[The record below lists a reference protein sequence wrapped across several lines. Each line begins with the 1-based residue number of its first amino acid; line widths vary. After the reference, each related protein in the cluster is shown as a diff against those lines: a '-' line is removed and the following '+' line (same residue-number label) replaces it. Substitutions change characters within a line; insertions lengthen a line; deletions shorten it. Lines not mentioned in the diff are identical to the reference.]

1 MGVVEGIRSWMRSR
15 NRKRP
20 RPNPTE
26 PLREFVYLDEVSV
39 YSLLA
44 SRRSGVATQFTESQT
59 ASLNSELG
67 GSLKIGFGGIGTAA
81 DSKTQSGQTQAS
93 QVIRKAIVQDS
104 FKELHDLENDYLSL
118 TPPNEPEYL
127 SVEIQSDI
135 EKEFEALTNG
145 KWIVDIASINR
156 GDLLEA
162 NVELEADPLFR
173 MTMVITT
180 LYELMADRPDIF
192 GAAHERQMEQAYSV
206 GQVLDRL
213 LAGLVPIRGRL
224 VDYEATKMRDRE
236 ILVHRS
242 VKDKLDTKKAE
253 DFQPVYVT
261 GVAHQGLFWKDI
273 RQILFSES
281 QYRVFCRLATPGLK
295 KDWQP
300 VKIVDLFEGIIPQFK
315 EAIDGASEIARQLMI
330 GPGNVETPGQHQD
343 GHLGVGLVEEY
354 VHLLEDF
361 HQKYISPQLM
371 EDEITAVMPLGNWP
385 ATVIERRAVF
395 DQVTKLVD
403 ADLGTKTP
411 GDTRLCL
418 RKKVL
423 EENDPDDSS
432 LVTTLTQSVVSRTKA
447 QSERFLDTEIVAIY
461 W

>member
-1 MGVVEGIRSWMRSR
+1 MS
-15 NRKRP
+15 
-20 RPNPTE
+20 PTVCAFH
-26 PLREFVYLDEVSV
+26 L
-39 YSLLA
+39 
-44 SRRSGVATQFTESQT
+44 
-59 ASLNSELG
+59 
-67 GSLKIGFGGIGTAA
+67 GFG
-81 DSKTQSGQTQAS
+81 
-93 QVIRKAIVQDS
+93 
-104 FKELHDLENDYLSL
+104 
-118 TPPNEPEYL
+118 
-127 SVEIQSDI
+127 
-135 EKEFEALTNG
+135 
-145 KWIVDIASINR
+145 
-156 GDLLEA
+156 
-162 NVELEADPLFR
+162 
-173 MTMVITT
+173 
-180 LYELMADRPDIF
+180 
-192 GAAHERQMEQAYSV
+192 
-206 GQVLDRL
+206 
-213 LAGLVPIRGRL
+213 L

-423 EENDPDDSS
+423 EENDPADSS